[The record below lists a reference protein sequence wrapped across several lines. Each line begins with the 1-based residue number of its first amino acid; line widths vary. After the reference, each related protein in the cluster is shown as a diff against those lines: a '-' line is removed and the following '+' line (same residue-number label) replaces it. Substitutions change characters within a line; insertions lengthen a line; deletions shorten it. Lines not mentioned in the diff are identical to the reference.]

1 MLRDYPALQILS
13 NIEIELFFQIYLV
26 SVRPYENWI
35 EQILMT
41 VNEILVSLYLYT
53 YTLLSDN
60 TSTYEEL

>member
-1 MLRDYPALQILS
+1 M
-13 NIEIELFFQIYLV
+13 YLV

-41 VNEILVSLYLYT
+41 VNEFLVSLYLYI

-60 TSTYEEL
+60 TSTYD